1 MVDVVTTSP
10 AVASAKGDGSYV
22 EWSAVF
28 AGAVAASAISFVLLT
43 AGTAIGLSLLS
54 PDPAHSYGKAAGS
67 LAAFWALAVPILAFL
82 IGGYIAGRMRGGWDG
97 ADADEV
103 QFRDGIHGLLV
114 WAVSIV
120 IGGIIAALAATS
132 AAHIGIEAGKAAL
145 PDRGTIVAA
154 AVDTMFRPQV
164 AAAQVQTSPER
175 SPGAP
180 TGATSPARPAASPST
195 PAEARSEIARA
206 LTVAVSDGKLNGSEK
221 AYLAQIVSAQ
231 TGLPPADA
239 EKRVDEAYAQAVSA
253 VDKARKASV
262 VAALATAT
270 ALLLGLAAAWYA
282 AQHGGRHRDNNIP
295 AKFTFLRR
303 SAVRSVGGAGPP

>member
-10 AVASAKGDGSYV
+10 AIASAKGDGSYV

-132 AAHIGIEAGKAAL
+132 AAHIGVDVGRAAL
-145 PDRGTIVAA
+145 PDRGTIVEA

-175 SPGAP
+175 SPGAT
-180 TGATSPARPAASPST
+180 TGATAPARLAAPPST

-221 AYLAQIVSAQ
+221 AYLAQLVSAQ

-239 EKRVDEAYAQAVSA
+239 EKRVDEAYATAVSA

-303 SAVRSVGGAGPP
+303 SAIRPATGAGPP

>member
-206 LTVAVSDGKLNGSEK
+206 LTAAVSDGKLNGSEK

>member
-67 LAAFWALAVPILAFL
+67 LATFWALAVPILAFL

-164 AAAQVQTSPER
+164 AAAQVQTSPDR
-175 SPGAP
+175 SPGAT
-180 TGATSPARPAASPST
+180 TGATGPARPATSPST

>member
-10 AVASAKGDGSYV
+10 AVASVKGDGSYV

-82 IGGYIAGRMRGGWDG
+82 IGGYIAGRMRGWWDG

-132 AAHIGIEAGKAAL
+132 AAHIGVEVGRAAL
-145 PDRGTIVAA
+145 PERGTIVEA
-154 AVDTMFRPQV
+154 AVDTLFRPQV
-164 AAAQVQTSPER
+164 AAVQTQTTPER
-175 SPGAP
+175 APGTT
-180 TGATSPARPAASPST
+180 TGATAPARLATPPST
-195 PAEARSEIARA
+195 PVEARSEIARA
-206 LTVAVSDGKLNGSEK
+206 LTVAVSDGKLSGSEK
-221 AYLAQIVSAQ
+221 TYLAQIVSAQ

-239 EKRVDEAYAQAVSA
+239 EKRVDEAYAQAISA

-303 SAVRSVGGAGPP
+303 SAIRPVTGAGPP

>member
-1 MVDVVTTSP
+1 MVDVVTSSP
-10 AVASAKGDGSYV
+10 TAVAAKRDGSYV
-22 EWSAVF
+22 EWSAIF
-28 AGAVAASAISFVLLT
+28 AGAVAASALSFVLLT
-43 AGTAIGLSLLS
+43 VGTAIGLSLLS

-67 LAAFWALAVPILAFL
+67 LAAFWVLAVPILSL
-82 IGGYIAGRMRGGWDG
+82 LVGGYIAGRMRTAWEPG
-97 ADADEV
+97 DADEV

-132 AAHIGIEAGKAAL
+132 AAQIGVEVGKAAL

-154 AVDTMFRPQV
+154 AVDTMFRPQGAV
-164 AAAQVQTSPER
+164 AQAQPSVERTPGTAPGPVAPNRAA
-175 SPGAP
+175 
-180 TGATSPARPAASPST
+180 T
-195 PAEARSEIARA
+195 PATPADARSEIGRA
-206 LTVAVSDGKLNGSEK
+206 LTVAVADGKLGASDRS
-221 AYLAQIVSAQ
+221 YLAQIVSAQ
-231 TGLPPADA
+231 TGLPQA
-239 EKRVDEAYAQAVSA
+239 EAERRVDDAYAQAVNA

-282 AQHGGRHRDNNIP
+282 AQQGGRHRDNNIP

-303 SAVRSVGGAGPP
+303 RPGALTGSGPP